1 MLLTKDDATKKWC
14 PLARSE
20 YYSACKCI
28 ADGCAMWR
36 WTTITNP
43 SNGARRFQVADNPTA
58 TSEKEAGLKPAGC
71 SDWEFSPSTEHD
83 PAGWVEPENSAAKR
97 RQGYCGLAG
106 KPET

>member
-43 SNGARRFQVADNPTA
+43 SNGARRFQGRTIQPPRRKKKLASSRRVVLTG
-58 TSEKEAGLKPAGC
+58 SFLPARNMTQQVG
-71 SDWEFSPSTEHD
+71 SSRRIRRPS
-83 PAGWVEPENSAAKR
+83 
-97 RQGYCGLAG
+97 AG
-106 KPET
+106 KATVA